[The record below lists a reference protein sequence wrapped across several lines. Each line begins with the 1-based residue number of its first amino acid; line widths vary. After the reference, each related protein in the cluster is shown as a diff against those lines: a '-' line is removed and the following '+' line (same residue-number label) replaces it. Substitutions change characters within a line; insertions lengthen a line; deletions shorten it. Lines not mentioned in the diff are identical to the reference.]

1 MTDSEK
7 DEIGPQCH
15 RRIQVKRVRSNGWT
29 KARRAAFL
37 AELAQS
43 CNVGRAL
50 VVAGMSG
57 STAYQLRR
65 RDPEFAAQWQAA
77 LEIGYERLETA
88 LLRRALEAAGAV
100 EIDDAAEPVEKMT
113 VEQAIGFLNKHRAS
127 IQLGHAKARRSQ
139 AREVA
144 TQQEVD
150 AILIRRIRMVK
161 RQRRQLTG
169 DAGGQA
175 ALPPPRAGDGAPD
188 GGA

>member
-1 MTDSEK
+1 MTDGEK

-15 RRIQVKRVRSNGWT
+15 RPVQVKRVRSNGWT
-29 KARRAAFL
+29 KARRTAFL
-37 AELAQS
+37 TELAQS
-43 CNVGRAL
+43 CNVKRAHA
-50 VVAGMSG
+50 VAGMSMAAG
-57 STAYQLRR
+57 YHLRR

-88 LLRRALEAAGAV
+88 LLRRALEAAGAI

-127 IQLGHAKARRSQ
+127 IQLGHAKGRRSQ

-169 DAGGQA
+169 GADGQA
-175 ALPPPRAGDGAPD
+175 ALPPPRAGDAAP
-188 GGA
+188 GGDA